1 MTFSLTEK
9 KKKPLQKRR
18 RKRARGKE
26 SPQPMAGEAEDPMR
40 TLLPARPSTARSQA
54 FSHPSDVPTNRDRGH
69 GRPAR
74 VGPTA
79 GTIAR
84 SVGVERLQLSGCA
97 WVTRR
102 GHYGN
107 CALLINAPH
116 LHLKGKTHASS
127 APWVLF
133 GL

>member
-1 MTFSLTEK
+1 
-9 KKKPLQKRR
+9 
-18 RKRARGKE
+18 
-26 SPQPMAGEAEDPMR
+26 MR
-40 TLLPARPSTARSQA
+40 TPLPAARAAVTAIQG
-54 FSHPSDVPTNRDRGH
+54 FSHPSDSDVPTNRDRGH

-74 VGPTA
+74 VGPTES
-79 GTIAR
+79 TIAR
-84 SVGVERLQLSGCA
+84 SGARRVKRLQLSGCA
-97 WVTRR
+97 WGTRV
-102 GHYGN
+102 GN

>member
-1 MTFSLTEK
+1 
-9 KKKPLQKRR
+9 
-18 RKRARGKE
+18 
-26 SPQPMAGEAEDPMR
+26 MR
-40 TLLPARPSTARSQA
+40 TLLPAARAAVTAIQG
-54 FSHPSDVPTNRDRGH
+54 FSHPSDSDVPTNRDRGH

-84 SVGVERLQLSGCA
+84 SVGVKRLQLSGCA